1 MNITETIPH
10 WLTKQAGLHPNKT
23 AVELVDGSKLT
34 FKQLQEKSTS
44 FARRLASLQVE
55 KGRPVAILSTN
66 NLDMIIAIH
75 ALSYLEAIV
84 VLLNTRLTKYEL
96 MDQLTRS
103 EATLLLTTESLKEEK
118 QLPFAEQYT
127 FSKLHEQEEKDVQL
141 ADEINLHTPF
151 TMMYT
156 SGTTGAPKGVVHTY
170 GNHWWSAVGS
180 VLNLGLH
187 DKDKWLLTLP
197 LFHVGG
203 LSILIRSLMYGMT
216 IYFMKNYDVKTL
228 KEALYERRV
237 TIASLV
243 TLMLQQLLEEMQG
256 EPLPKD
262 VRCILLGG
270 GSVSPSL
277 LSQVEKQKVPLFQ
290 SYGMTETSSQI
301 VTLSAAYARE
311 KLGSA
316 GKALIPANVAIS
328 NPDDD
333 GVGEII
339 VKGPMVFSGYHQ
351 LPTENEKAFSDGWFH
366 TGDLGYLD
374 REGFLYVVDRR
385 NDLIISGGENI
396 YPSEIEDVLVGFP
409 SVKEAAVVGKRDEK
423 WGQVVV
429 AFIVTEEKF
438 NDKELLAFLKQRLA
452 SYKIPKEIIRID
464 ELPRNASN
472 KVMRHRL
479 AEEINNRM

>member
-1 MNITETIPH
+1 
-10 WLTKQAGLHPNKT
+10 
-23 AVELVDGSKLT
+23 
-34 FKQLQEKSTS
+34 
-44 FARRLASLQVE
+44 LASLNVE
-55 KGRPVAILSTN
+55 KGSPVAILSTN
-66 NLDMIIAIH
+66 NLDMIVAIH
-75 ALSYLEAIV
+75 ALSYLEAIL
-84 VLLNTRLTKYEL
+84 VLLNTRLTKHEL

-103 EATLLLTTESLKEEK
+103 EATLLLTTESLMEEK
-118 QLPFAEQYT
+118 QLPFTEQYT
-127 FSKLHEQEEKDVQL
+127 FSKLHEQKEKEVLL
-141 ADEINLHTPF
+141 AYEINLHTPF

-203 LSILIRSLMYGMT
+203 LSILIRSVMYGMT
-216 IYFMKNYDVKTL
+216 VYFMERYDVKVL
-228 KEALYERRV
+228 REALYERGE

-270 GSVSPSL
+270 GSVSASL
-277 LSQVEKQKVPLFQ
+277 LERVEKQEVPLFQ

-311 KLGSA
+311 KSGSA
-316 GKALIPANVAIS
+316 GKALVPANVAIS
-328 NPDDD
+328 NPDDE

-339 VKGPMVFSGYHQ
+339 VKGPMVFTGYHQ

-374 REGFLYVVDRR
+374 QDGFLYVVDRR

-396 YPSEIEDVLVGFP
+396 YPSEIEDVLVEFP
-409 SVKEAAVVGKRDEK
+409 PIKEAAVVGKKDEK

-429 AFIVTEEKF
+429 AFVVTKAKF
-438 NDKELLAFLKQRLA
+438 NDEKLLVFLKERLA
-452 SYKIPKEIIRID
+452 SYKLPKEIIRIN
-464 ELPRNASN
+464 ELPR
-472 KVMRHRL
+472 
-479 AEEINNRM
+479 